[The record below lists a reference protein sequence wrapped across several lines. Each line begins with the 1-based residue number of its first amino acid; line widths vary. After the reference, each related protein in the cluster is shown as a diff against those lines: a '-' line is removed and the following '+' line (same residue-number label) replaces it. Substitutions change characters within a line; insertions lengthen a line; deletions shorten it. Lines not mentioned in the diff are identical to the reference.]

1 MTAGGFSWGFTTS
14 PMQSVILFMNA
25 LDKLLHPILVYAL
38 FSGCSI
44 CSRQRS
50 CSMLLVPA
58 STCFRLNFFEKI
70 EIFFSLFQI
79 NFFFVFLDILMH

>member
-44 CSRQRS
+44 CSGQRS
-50 CSMLLVPA
+50 CSVTKIMLCA
-58 STCFRLNFFEKI
+58 AGACLN
-70 EIFFSLFQI
+70 L
-79 NFFFVFLDILMH
+79 L

>member
-44 CSRQRS
+44 C
-50 CSMLLVPA
+50 LK
-58 STCFRLNFFEKI
+58 NDFEKI
-70 EIFFSLFQI
+70 KNFFSLLQI
-79 NFFFVFLDILMH
+79 NIFF

>member
-58 STCFRLNFFEKI
+58 STGSICSKIFFEKI
-70 EIFFSLFQI
+70 ENFFSLF
-79 NFFFVFLDILMH
+79 